1 MKSHVQDAPIE
12 RPSIR
17 VFAFLSKYL
26 DKLDFQ
32 LPAAEPRPRQ
42 TIAAGARQW
51 LVTVLLTRKESFGI
65 VHLKTRI
72 RVDASS
78 REEAAR
84 IAVEMALPCLPG
96 GSPSHISVT

>member
-1 MKSHVQDAPIE
+1 MKSHVQNALIK
-12 RPSIR
+12 RPAIR
-17 VFAFLSKYL
+17 FFAFLSKCL

-32 LPAAEPRPRQ
+32 LPAAEPRPCQ
-42 TIAAGARQW
+42 TMTAGTRQW
-51 LVTVLLTRKESFGI
+51 LVTVLLARKECFGV

-78 REEAAR
+78 KEEAAR